1 MVIKIIFS
9 SSFPNREAL
18 LDPLLS
24 EYSVIIVD
32 EAHERT
38 IHTDVLLG
46 LLKAVQTRRKSRLA
60 NENVASEFNGS
71 SQSEKQVIVDFKL
84 IIMSATLDAKG
95 FSEYFGNAK
104 AVYIQG
110 RQHPVEILYTYQ
122 PEPDYIDA
130 VLITVFQ
137 VSQVCN
143 KFKYIQFLSCF

>member
-1 MVIKIIFS
+1 M
-9 SSFPNREAL
+9 
-18 LDPLLS
+18 
-24 EYSVIIVD
+24 D

-46 LLKAVQTRRKSRLA
+46 LLKAVQRRRKAMLA
-60 NENVASEFNGS
+60 NINVASEVNVS
-71 SQSEKQVIVDFKL
+71 SESQKQDVLGFKL

-110 RQHPVEILYTYQ
+110 RQHPVDILYTYQ

-137 VSQVCN
+137 ASQMCIIL
-143 KFKYIQFLSCF
+143 KYIQCLSWYFLTELHNVFI